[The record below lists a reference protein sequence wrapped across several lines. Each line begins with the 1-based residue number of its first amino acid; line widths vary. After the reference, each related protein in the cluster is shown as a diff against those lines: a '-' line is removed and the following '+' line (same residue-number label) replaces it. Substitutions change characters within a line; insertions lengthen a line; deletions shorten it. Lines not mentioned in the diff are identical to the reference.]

1 MRRED
6 IALTVKN
13 RGRFHARSR
22 RRSGGASDNHG
33 CDDKHVEQHHVLDLS
48 SPQSMLR
55 RIYGWIRSEQSTTI
69 DTRFMAVHCSG
80 WNYIRIALSPGS
92 CMCVLTFLLF
102 FLVYPLSRV
111 PDSARHLAPNSDSDA
126 WKEEA
131 HHGVRRTPYPAAFD
145 HTAPQSVQSP
155 PKSTWR
161 QMMRPT
167 MISCDIASSGM

>member
-1 MRRED
+1 MHRADAKTNVITGGILDDLPEKWSARTARFFCLDASLSQRISSNHSSEQLVMRRED

-69 DTRFMAVHCSG
+69 DTRFMAVHCS
-80 WNYIRIALSPGS
+80 WLSCEELRS
-92 CMCVLTFLLF
+92 SRCVE
-102 FLVYPLSRV
+102 LSRYLPRV
-111 PDSARHLAPNSDSDA
+111 RTLGTTY
-126 WKEEA
+126 EA
-131 HHGVRRTPYPAAFD
+131 EKY
-145 HTAPQSVQSP
+145 
-155 PKSTWR
+155 
-161 QMMRPT
+161 
-167 MISCDIASSGM
+167 